1 MKPIKNMKEYGSNVQ
16 KLADY
21 LVTIEDREKR
31 TIQAHVLIELM
42 RQIHPNM
49 RDGQDYSQ
57 KLWDDLYIMAGF
69 KLEVASAFTPPSPDS
84 VGKKPMQV
92 PYTQKLLKYKQYGKN
107 IIVLIDKAVNVTDK
121 DEKLAFVSYLIK
133 LMKTFYGTW
142 NRDNPDENVV
152 FMQLEEMS
160 EGRLRA
166 EINHIRQ
173 NGLVDSNPRDKS
185 SGQDRSRS
193 QSNGGQRNF
202 GQSRANS
209 GSSNSNSNN
218 SNRGNNIRNQNS
230 GGNSSSNNSGSNGGG
245 GSRDRDR
252 DRFKANNR
260 KRR

>member
-1 MKPIKNMKEYGSNVQ
+1 MKEYGSNVQ

-69 KLEVASAFTPPSPDS
+69 RLEVASAFTPPPPES

-107 IIVLIDKAVNVTDK
+107 IIVLIDKAVNVVDK
-121 DEKLAFVSYLIK
+121 DEKLAFVSYLVR
-133 LMKTFYGTW
+133 LMKSFYGTW

-160 EGRLRA
+160 EGRLRT

-193 QSNGGQRNF
+193 QSSSGQRNF
-202 GQSRANS
+202 SQNRPNS
-209 GSSNSNSNN
+209 GSGTNTNN
-218 SNRGNNIRNQNS
+218 NNRGNNIRNQNNGSNNGNSNNNSS
-230 GGNSSSNNSGSNGGG
+230 GGSSNNS
-245 GSRDRDR
+245 R

>member
-1 MKPIKNMKEYGSNVQ
+1 MKEYGSNIQ

-69 KLEVASAFTPPSPDS
+69 RLEVVSAFTPPSPES

-107 IIVLIDKAVNVTDK
+107 IIVLIDKAVNVVDK

-160 EGRLRA
+160 EGRLRT

-173 NGLVDSNPRDKS
+173 NGLVDANPRDKS
-185 SGQDRSRS
+185 NNQDRSRS

-202 GQSRANS
+202 GQNRNNG
-209 GSSNSNSNN
+209 GSSSGTNTNSNSN
-218 SNRGNNIRNQNS
+218 NRGNNIRSQNN
-230 GGNSSSNNSGSNGGG
+230 GNNNSSNNNSSGG

>member
-1 MKPIKNMKEYGSNVQ
+1 MKEYGSNIQ

-69 KLEVASAFTPPSPDS
+69 RLEVASAFTPPAPES
-84 VGKKPMQV
+84 VGKRPMQV

-107 IIVLIDKAVNVTDK
+107 ILVLIDKAVNVVDK

-160 EGRLRA
+160 EGRLRT

-173 NGLVDSNPRDKS
+173 NGLIDANPRDKS
-185 SGQDRSRS
+185 SNQDRSRS

-202 GQSRANS
+202 GQNRNNGGSNNS
-209 GSSNSNSNN
+209 GSSNSSNN
-218 SNRGNNIRNQNS
+218 NRGNNIRNQNS
-230 GGNSSSNNSGSNGGG
+230 GGSSNNSGSSNGG
-245 GSRDRDR
+245 GSRERDR
-252 DRFKANNR
+252 DRFKANTNNR

>member
-1 MKPIKNMKEYGSNVQ
+1 MKEYGSNVQ

-69 KLEVASAFTPPSPDS
+69 RLEVASAFTPPPPES

-107 IIVLIDKAVNVTDK
+107 IIVLIDKAVNVVDK
-121 DEKLAFVSYLIK
+121 DEKLAFVSYLVR
-133 LMKTFYGTW
+133 LMKSFYGTW

-160 EGRLRA
+160 EGRLRT

-193 QSNGGQRNF
+193 QSSSGQRNF
-202 GQSRANS
+202 GQNRPNS
-209 GSSNSNSNN
+209 GSGTNTNN
-218 SNRGNNIRNQNS
+218 NNRGNNIRNQNNGS
-230 GGNSSSNNSGSNGGG
+230 NSGNSSNNGSSGSSNNS
-245 GSRDRDR
+245 R

>member
-1 MKPIKNMKEYGSNVQ
+1 MKEYGSNIQ

-21 LVTIEDREKR
+21 LVTIEDQEKR

-69 KLEVASAFTPPSPDS
+69 RLEVASSFTPPSPES

-107 IIVLIDKAVNVTDK
+107 MLVLIDKAVNVVDR
-121 DEKLAFVSYLIK
+121 DEKLAFVSYLIR

-166 EINHIRQ
+166 EINHLRQ

-185 SGQDRSRS
+185 NNQDRSRS

-202 GQSRANS
+202 GQNRNNGGNSSSTNAN
-209 GSSNSNSNN
+209 GN
-218 SNRGNNIRNQNS
+218 NRGNNIRNQNN
-230 GGNSSSNNSGSNGGG
+230 GGNGNSGNGS
-245 GSRDRDR
+245 SRERDR